1 MVGFHCKLTATHT
14 HTHTHTYLQSR
25 LDHLLR
31 RCAVLE
37 ARLESAEAERDG
49 LRAQMD
55 TVTAERDQLG
65 DRVAQ
70 LEALVRSDIRSGD
83 TRSASPPSEAE
94 DTAPAGRGD
103 EKSVRMATPP
113 KP

>member
-1 MVGFHCKLTATHT
+1 
-14 HTHTHTYLQSR
+14 
-25 LDHLLR
+25 
-31 RCAVLE
+31 
-37 ARLESAEAERDG
+37 
-49 LRAQMD
+49 MD